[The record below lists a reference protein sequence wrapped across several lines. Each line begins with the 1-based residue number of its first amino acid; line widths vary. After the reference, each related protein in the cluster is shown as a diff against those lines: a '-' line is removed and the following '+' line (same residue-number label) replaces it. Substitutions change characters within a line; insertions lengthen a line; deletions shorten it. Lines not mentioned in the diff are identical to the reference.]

1 MIRVLAVLIATVLGL
16 TILRS
21 ILGAIGRLVSS
32 FIRPKN
38 QYSQPMPPTPGSEQ
52 EPAAQLLRRCSQCG
66 TYSPDSTARKSGG
79 AGETIYFC
87 SADCQSKASVKA

>member
-1 MIRVLAVLIATVLGL
+1 MIRVLVVLIATVLGL

-21 ILGAIGRLVSS
+21 VLGAIGRLVSS
-32 FIRPKN
+32 FIRPQN
-38 QYSQPMPPTPGSEQ
+38 QAQPMPPNPASEQ

-66 TYSPDSTARKSGG
+66 TYSPDSTARKIGV
-79 AGETIYFC
+79 AGDIIYFC